1 MRTKQ
6 LARYILLLG
15 AGALSSRYAGAQTAG
30 NPSQLYEP
38 LAAQYFLA
46 PYLANPAMAGIDTG
60 LHVYLA
66 YQRPWSDMPGAPEA
80 KSLTADYKLFHR
92 VGIGMNIFNDK
103 AGLLNNTKVA
113 FSYAYHLPLNADE
126 RSMLHFG
133 LSGAFI
139 ARRLDT
145 KAINGDMN
153 DPNIGAFNR
162 RDNYFE
168 ADFGMAFTHKG
179 FSLQGSL
186 PNLVSLVKDKSSD
199 FGINRN
205 VFFAAAAYRFPV
217 NDQLTS
223 IEPKVCLRGIKGY
236 ENIIDAGANFVFL
249 EDLVNVFGMYH
260 SSRSFSAGAGINYK
274 SVAGFQLVYNSQTAG
289 LANYTNGTFEL
300 DLVVHLF
307 K

>member
-1 MRTKQ
+1 MKIKQ
-6 LARYILLLG
+6 LVRYLLLPG
-15 AGALSSRYAGAQTAG
+15 MWALGTHSAGAQTAG

-38 LAAQYFLA
+38 LGAQYFLN

-92 VGIGMNIFNDK
+92 VGIGMNIYNDK

-113 FSYAYHLPLNADE
+113 FSYAYHLPLTADE

-145 KAINGDMN
+145 KAVNGDMN
-153 DPNIGAFNR
+153 DPNINAFNR

-168 ADFGMAFTHKG
+168 ADFGMAFTRKG
-179 FSLQGSL
+179 LTLQGSL

-205 VFFAAAAYRFPV
+205 LFFAAASYRFPV
-217 NDQLTS
+217 NGQLTS
-223 IEPKVCLRGIKGY
+223 IEPKVCLRGMKGY
-236 ENIIDAGANFVFL
+236 DDIIDAGANFLFMENL
-249 EDLVNVFGMYH
+249 FNVFGMYH
-260 SSRSFSAGAGINYK
+260 SSKSFSAGAGIHYR
-274 SVAGFQLVYNSQTAG
+274 SVAGLQLVYHSQTAG